1 MPTIAVRRELD
12 LGGLLRTMRVEL
24 DGVVVA
30 KVRRGRE
37 VEFEVPAGRHAV
49 RVRQDWLTSD
59 LVELNVEEGDYVLL
73 AAAAGESVMDYHS
86 VFIQREGVL
95 ELRRINTG

>member
-1 MPTIAVRRELD
+1 MK
-12 LGGLLRTMRVEL
+12 GEL
-24 DGVVVA
+24 DGVTVA

-37 VEFEVPAGRHAV
+37 VEFEVSVGHHAV

-59 LVELNVEEGDYVLL
+59 VVELDVEEGDYVVL
-73 AAAAGESVMDYHS
+73 AAAAGEDVMDYRS

-95 ELRRINTG
+95 ELRRIKTG